1 MFTASLNVTSI
12 FNSRTCSLQRGWLS
26 SFMDSLS
33 DAKRKK
39 EAEIDRICSRHYGD
53 FLTSVSEMLKL
64 RGAASNLTT
73 LVTDV
78 HRKFN
83 TTGSDLVQV
92 VNELNAIQTERENA
106 RKLLQSTLQCK
117 KISAL
122 MVKTKEQIES
132 DDHYNAM
139 RTIESI
145 QSEMKL
151 LQVKSMTSCLDSW
164 LPIAINKLLYG
175 ARSEADGFVA
185 NIREHVEVLG
195 STILGRQAHLN
206 VGNATQNTNND
217 TGVGLNQT
225 AQSGRRGSGN
235 SRSGSISSES
245 AAGGAASKATRT
257 GRSSIVRSAPSTST
271 SSSYRYSTSLLH
283 IINHRKV
290 FNLTS
295 WAKATEF
302 DAAVPQHFSMALTAE
317 GEELVDSQLCA
328 LAPLHKVLHLYAVLG
343 DLNSYHEHYRS
354 IRSVF
359 LKDLL
364 DRAERIANQNGLAQ
378 VLPRLIDQ
386 IVGFFTIESAHR
398 RCVEVAEGAFS
409 YLELSALWEEA
420 CGVISKLCSSLAIT
434 VTSPDVLIRIK
445 EDLLLLI
452 DVATDDAYGFSP
464 KPIFEIMRDL
474 WDTFRGLQ
482 ITDVVSSCT
491 DALEMC
497 AYQPYSA
504 TTLQQFQT
512 QVQAFQLDVIEVSD
526 EDTGARKNNRKPALQ
541 LKDRES
547 KREKSLQ
554 TGKAAANLD
563 ALEEELSLSI
573 NSTSPMGSNPMG
585 KRKSIAGMG
594 NEAAK
599 FSSNFESSG
608 GRATIRGSATE
619 SMGLG
624 GKNPLSRLSPPPLNG
639 APNGSASSAGA
650 AESAMTSFQP
660 KTYPFS
666 FAVPLLLRELHL
678 LIIRFFLFAVK
689 NHDLGG
695 RSEDICM
702 AIVSAFEA
710 ICKSLRRE
718 LNKDGIETP
727 LSKACQIAIDGASLM
742 SASDAL
748 WLMVEHGLKH
758 FHWTDHLDRH
768 MTAAMDAATTSLRQ
782 LVLAAQDLIFELLSN
797 KIDGL
802 LESLAFINFVP
813 ETMPDGPHE
822 SVEAIVEFLKIT
834 LLWLAHLPPSVRDA
848 VHFTCCTRVAQ
859 GILNYILSP
868 QVTKINMLCILAFDF
883 DLKMLVNFSDN
894 CGVPHL
900 KQCFEEF
907 HEMVR
912 CLLHPNLTHYADN
925 QELRQEH
932 FPYTQTSKLVMV
944 LEKMNPTSFL
954 ISSGT
959 SRVPVLDKNALK
971 TLLKKLKAQL

>member
-1 MFTASLNVTSI
+1 
-12 FNSRTCSLQRGWLS
+12 
-26 SFMDSLS
+26 MDSLA

-53 FLTSVSEMLKL
+53 FLNSVNEMLKL
-64 RGAASNLTT
+64 RGAASNLAT

-78 HRKFN
+78 HHKFT
-83 TTGSDLVQV
+83 TTGGDLVTI
-92 VNELNAIQTERENA
+92 VNELNAIQKERENA
-106 RKLLQSTLQCK
+106 RLLLESTLQCK
-117 KISAL
+117 KIASL
-122 MVKTKEQIES
+122 MVKTKELIEL

-145 QSEMKL
+145 QSEMKI

-185 NIREHVEVLG
+185 NIREHVEVIG
-195 STILGRQAHLN
+195 STILSRQAQLN
-206 VGNATQNTNND
+206 IGSAAPKINSDFATVNGTSQ
-217 TGVGLNQT
+217 G
-225 AQSGRRGSGN
+225 QSSQPSRRGSSN
-235 SRSGSISSES
+235 VRGSVTIRPV
-245 AAGGAASKATRT
+245 A
-257 GRSSIVRSAPSTST
+257 T
-271 SSSYRYSTSLLH
+271 SSAYSTSLLH
-283 IINHRKV
+283 IINHSKV

-295 WAKATEF
+295 WAKSTEF
-302 DAAVPQHFSMALTAE
+302 EAAVPQHFATPMTSQ
-317 GEELVDSQLCA
+317 GEDLVDAKLCA

-343 DLNSYHEHYRS
+343 DLNSYHEHYRT
-354 IRSVF
+354 IRAIF
-359 LKDLL
+359 LHDLL
-364 DRAERIANQNGLAQ
+364 DRSERIANQSGLAQ
-378 VLPRLIDQ
+378 ALPRLIDQ
-386 IVGFFTIESAHR
+386 IVGFFTIECAHR
-398 RCVEVAEGAFS
+398 RCVEIAEGAFS
-409 YLELSALWEEA
+409 YTELAGMWDEA
-420 CGVISKLCSSLAIT
+420 CNLVSKLCSSLAIT
-434 VTSPDVLIRIK
+434 VTSPDVLISIK

-464 KPIFEIMRDL
+464 KPIYETMRDL
-474 WDTFRGLQ
+474 WDIFRGLQ
-482 ITDVVSSCT
+482 IAEVISSCT
-491 DALEMC
+491 DALDMC

-504 TTLQQFQT
+504 TTQQQFQT
-512 QVQAFQLDVIEVSD
+512 QVKAFQLDCIEPSD
-526 EDTGARKNNRKPALQ
+526 EETGARNNRRHSLQ
-541 LKDRES
+541 LKDKES

-554 TGKAAANLD
+554 TDKAAANLD

-573 NSTSPMGSNPMG
+573 SSSPVPNPPGRRSLTVLPFDSNGGRASRGSITENVGLKGMGSNPLARSTTSANSTVIG
-585 KRKSIAGMG
+585 SGT
-594 NEAAK
+594 AAV
-599 FSSNFESSG
+599 
-608 GRATIRGSATE
+608 
-619 SMGLG
+619 
-624 GKNPLSRLSPPPLNG
+624 
-639 APNGSASSAGA
+639 SSAA
-650 AESAMTSFQP
+650 AAVTTAGFQAR
-660 KTYPFS
+660 TYPFS
-666 FAVPLLLRELHL
+666 FAVPLLLRELHI

-689 NHDLGG
+689 NNDLGG

-748 WLMVEHGLKH
+748 WLMVENGLKH
-758 FHWTDHLDRH
+758 FHWTEHLERH
-768 MTAAMDAATTSLRQ
+768 MTKAMEAATSSLRQ
-782 LVLAAQDLIFELLSN
+782 LVLSAQDLIFELLSS

-802 LESLAFINFVP
+802 MESLAFINFVP

-848 VHFTCCTRVAQ
+848 LHFTCCTRVAQ

-868 QVTKINMLCILAFDF
+868 QVAKINMLCILAFDY
-883 DLKMLVNFSDN
+883 DLKMLLHFSDN

-900 KQCFEEF
+900 KQCFEEL
-907 HEMVR
+907 HEMIR

-925 QELRQEH
+925 TELRMEH

-971 TLLKKLKAQL
+971 TLLKKLKSQM

>member
-1 MFTASLNVTSI
+1 MTA
-12 FNSRTCSLQRGWLS
+12 
-26 SFMDSLS
+26 
-33 DAKRKK
+33 
-39 EAEIDRICSRHYGD
+39 
-53 FLTSVSEMLKL
+53 
-64 RGAASNLTT
+64 
-73 LVTDV
+73 
-78 HRKFN
+78 
-83 TTGSDLVQV
+83 
-92 VNELNAIQTERENA
+92 
-106 RKLLQSTLQCK
+106 
-117 KISAL
+117 
-122 MVKTKEQIES
+122 
-132 DDHYNAM
+132 
-139 RTIESI
+139 
-145 QSEMKL
+145 
-151 LQVKSMTSCLDSW
+151 CLDSW

-175 ARSEADGFVA
+175 ARTEADGFVA
-185 NIREHVEVLG
+185 DIREHVEVLG
-195 STILGRQAHLN
+195 STILSRQAHLN
-206 VGNATQNTNND
+206 VGNATPNLSNDSTGGQN
-217 TGVGLNQT
+217 QA
-225 AQSGRRGSGN
+225 AQAGRRGSGN
-235 SRSGSISSES
+235 SRSSSITSENTV
-245 AAGGAASKATRT
+245 GTTSKTTRS
-257 GRSSIVRSAPSTST
+257 GRSSIVRSSVAAAATNPAS
-271 SSSYRYSTSLLH
+271 RYSTSLLH
-283 IINHRKV
+283 IINHKKI

-295 WAKATEF
+295 WAKTTEF
-302 DAAVPQHFSMALTAE
+302 DAAVPQHFSVAPTTE

-359 LKDLL
+359 MKDLL
-364 DRAERIANQNGLAQ
+364 DRSERIANQNGLAQ

-386 IVGFFTIESAHR
+386 VVGFFTIESAHR

-409 YLELSALWEEA
+409 YLELAALWDEA
-420 CGVISKLCSSLAIT
+420 CGVISKLCGSLSIT

-482 ITDVVSSCT
+482 MTDVISSCT

-541 LKDRES
+541 LKDRET

-573 NSTSPMGSNPMG
+573 SPMGSNPMT
-585 KRKSIAGMG
+585 KRKSLVGVG

-599 FSSNFESSG
+599 FASTFESSS

-619 SMGLG
+619 TM
-624 GKNPLSRLSPPPLNG
+624 GKNPLSRPSPSLLNG
-639 APNGSASSAGA
+639 SSGSGNVAGA
-650 AESAMTSFQP
+650 DSVTTSFQP

-666 FAVPLLLRELHL
+666 FAVPLLLRELNL

-944 LEKMNPTSFL
+944 LEKMNPTSIFV
-954 ISSGT
+954 SSGT

-971 TLLKKLKAQL
+971 TLLKKLKAQI